1 VFRKQVGFLK
11 LKAGIMD
18 KETKNE
24 VIDWDVAST
33 VLLLL
38 CVCSDRRMVI

>member
-11 LKAGIMD
+11 LKAVIMD
-18 KETKNE
+18 KETKTE

-33 VLLLL
+33 VLLL